1 MTLLPELTEVR
12 AEAKTH
18 KPHKPHNGLTALQT
32 VELDRE
38 IRNYVRQMEDGR
50 WTINRAIWGDF
61 RWTYAML
68 AEHIA
73 LDGKLSFP
81 VTGGNVSGWVRRSG
95 GRWSAPRKAKATRP
109 TRGGH
114 TIASI
119 EKRVAMLEQALRN
132 ALS

>member
-1 MTLLPELTEVR
+1 MRSHVVQ
-12 AEAKTH
+12 K
-18 KPHKPHNGLTALQT
+18 
-32 VELDRE
+32 
-38 IRNYVRQMEDGR
+38 EDGR
-50 WTINRAIWGDF
+50 WAIDRTVWGEG
-61 RWTYAML
+61 RWTYDTL
-68 AEHIA
+68 AEYINV
-73 LDGKLSFP
+73 LGNLPFP
-81 VTGGNVSGWVRRSG
+81 VTGGNVGGWVRRWG